1 MTTINKTGFDPG
13 PNIHKNAGNKNAS
26 FSNKINQSVHDFVKE
41 KGDLCGECYATCLIR
56 LLTKQ
61 ELRDK
66 EKDAVYLT
74 SNLTKRNLYEQYCY
88 GRGWAPKA
96 KNKGR
101 YPKLQDFPKWKKDDV
116 LWKDDMD
123 TEKIVSWWSLR
134 HIWRE
139 DLPNIRI
146 RAPYNDTCG
155 ECTILCNAFRYRER
169 RQQTSED
176 SDESDNSDDDKL
188 EDERGNDNERHTEF
202 KEGEEEV
209 SNLAKSLLTS
219 DCIRQD
225 AVLEAAG
232 FHVTQSREMRGM
244 VQY

>member
-96 KNKGR
+96 ENKGR
-101 YPKLQDFPKWKKDDV
+101 YPKLQDFPKRKKDDV
-116 LWKDDMD
+116 LWEDDMD
-123 TEKIVSWWSLR
+123 TEKIYS
-134 HIWRE
+134 
-139 DLPNIRI
+139 
-146 RAPYNDTCG
+146 
-155 ECTILCNAFRYRER
+155 
-169 RQQTSED
+169 
-176 SDESDNSDDDKL
+176 
-188 EDERGNDNERHTEF
+188 
-202 KEGEEEV
+202 
-209 SNLAKSLLTS
+209 
-219 DCIRQD
+219 
-225 AVLEAAG
+225 
-232 FHVTQSREMRGM
+232 
-244 VQY
+244 